1 MGSVGP
7 AELLI
12 VLVAAL
18 VVLGPTRLPDAARQL
33 GKALAEFR
41 RVSSDLQA
49 EVRDALSDHDV
60 PLASPDPIT
69 EAIKAREEGNT
80 VAPADET
87 ANVIEGGEAA
97 SSPPPQE

>member
-1 MGSVGP
+1 MLLVGSVGP

-12 VLVAAL
+12 VLIAAL

-49 EVRDALSDHDV
+49 EVRDALSEHDV

-69 EAIKAREEGNT
+69 EAIKARDAT
-80 VAPADET
+80 T
-87 ANVIEGGEAA
+87 NVIEGGE
-97 SSPPPQE
+97 STPPQE